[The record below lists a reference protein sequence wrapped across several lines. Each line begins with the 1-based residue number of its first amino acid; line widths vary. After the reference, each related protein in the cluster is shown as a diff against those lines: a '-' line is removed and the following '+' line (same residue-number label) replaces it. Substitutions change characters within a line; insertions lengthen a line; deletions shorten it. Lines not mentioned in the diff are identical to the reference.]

1 MKKIIALILCLVML
15 VPVLAGCGS
24 IKPTDDFKGVEIP
37 VYLTDPVFN
46 LDPAFAYLDDGA
58 VEILQMVFEGL
69 YTLDENGKPVEAMC
83 NGYKTFTDRD
93 GNFVCEFSLNETKW
107 SDGRSVTASDF
118 VYAWKRILEPGFSSP
133 AASLLFDIKN
143 ARACKNGDVTIDDLG
158 VVAIETR
165 VLQVTFERKIDIE
178 QFIEITASPALVPL
192 YEDKVNRQEN
202 WASSYVTMATNG
214 AFFVKLFTPGSDNL
228 TLERNIHYYRDAEE
242 AKYLDNKV
250 KPYRIV
256 IHFNTP
262 EEALAEYN
270 NGKLVL
276 NSNLALSAR
285 PSASGL
291 ETLETL
297 STHTYVFNTRKAPF
311 DDANVRKALSMA
323 IDREALVDLVTY
335 AEAAEGFIPTGVSDA
350 TKKSSFRENGGKII
364 ETKANMAEAK
374 KLAKS
379 ASVKDFTLTIRE
391 GDTVAAVVAEYA
403 VKQWKELGF
412 NVTVV
417 TKGYTRAD
425 ENEYEQ
431 YNDDYTDA
439 YLAGDF
445 DVIATD
451 GTMLSNY
458 AFADLAAYA
467 KEFSGSALDLA
478 SGNYDAVP
486 HASGYDNAK
495 YNELIQKAF
504 DETDANKRSKLLHQA
519 EEMLCE
525 DMPAMPLFTYD
536 NVYVVSKDLKKYKT
550 TYYGGMTFVKSKLNN
565 DEQYKTVTETN

>member
-1 MKKIIALILCLVML
+1 MKKILALTLCLVML
-15 VPVLAGCGS
+15 VPVFAACGK
-24 IKPTDDFKGVEIP
+24 IKPTDDDKGAEIP

-58 VEILQMVFEGL
+58 VEILQMIFEGL
-69 YTLDENGKPVEAMC
+69 YTLDEKGKPVEAMC
-83 NGYKTFTDRD
+83 NGYKTFTDRE

-118 VYAWKRILEPGFSSP
+118 VYAWKRILEPGFTSP
-133 AASLLFDIKN
+133 AASLLFDVKN

-158 VVAIETR
+158 VVAIATR

-192 YEDKVNRQEN
+192 YEDKVNRQDN
-202 WASSYVTMATNG
+202 WASSYITMATNG

-242 AKYLDNKV
+242 ARFLDTKV

-262 EEALAEYN
+262 TEALAEYN
-270 NGKLVL
+270 KGELVL
-276 NSNLALSAR
+276 NSNLALPAR
-285 PSASGL
+285 TTASGV

-297 STHTYVFNTRKAPF
+297 STHTYVFNTNKAPF

-323 IDREALVDLVTY
+323 IDREELAKTIVY
-335 AEAAEGFIPTGVSDA
+335 AEPSEGIIPTGVFDTSR
-350 TKKSSFRENGGKII
+350 KNSFRENGGKLIS
-364 ETKANMAEAK
+364 TKADLTEAK
-374 KLAKS
+374 KLASK
-379 ASVKDFTLTIRE
+379 AEVKEFTLTLRE
-391 GDTVAAVVAEYA
+391 GDTIAAEVADYA
-403 VKQWKELGF
+403 VKQWEQLGF
-412 NVTVV
+412 EVEIV

-425 ENEYEQ
+425 QNEYEQ

-451 GTMLSNY
+451 STMLSTY
-458 AFADLAAYA
+458 AFADLACFA
-467 KEFSGSALDLA
+467 KPFSGGAIDLA
-478 SGNYDAVP
+478 SGNFDPVS
-486 HASGYDNAK
+486 HVSGYNNEK
-495 YNELIQKAF
+495 YDELIEKAF
-504 DETDANKRSKLLHQA
+504 EETDASKRSALLHQA
-519 EEMLCE
+519 EEMLVE
-525 DMPAMPLFTYD
+525 DMPVMPLFTYD
-536 NVYVVSKDLKKYKT
+536 NVYVMSKDLKKFKT
-550 TYYGGMTFVKSKLNN
+550 TYYGGMTFVKSTLKGYE
-565 DEQYKTVTETN
+565 DYKAVTEG

>member
-1 MKKIIALILCLVML
+1 MKKILALTLCLVML
-15 VPVLAGCGS
+15 VPVLAGCGK
-24 IKPTDDFKGVEIP
+24 IKPTDDDKGAEIP

-69 YTLDENGKPVEAMC
+69 YTLDAKGKPREAMC

-107 SDGRSVTASDF
+107 SDGRYVTAGDF

-178 QFIEITASPALVPL
+178 QFIMVTASPALVPL

-214 AFFVKLFTPGSDNL
+214 AYFVKLFTPGSDSL
-228 TLERNIHYYRDAEE
+228 VLERNIHYYRDAEK
-242 AKYLDNKV
+242 ARFLDTKV
-250 KPYRIV
+250 KPYRIN

-270 NGKLVL
+270 KGEIVL

-285 PSASGL
+285 SSASGV

-311 DDANVRKALSMA
+311 DNADVRKALSLA
-323 IDREALVDLVTY
+323 IDRDELVKQIVY
-335 AEAAEGFIPTGVSDA
+335 AEASEGIIPTGVFDTS
-350 TKKSSFRENGGKII
+350 KKTSFRENGGKLIS
-364 ETKANMAEAK
+364 TKADMTEAK
-374 KLAKS
+374 KLAKG
-379 ASVKDFTLTIRE
+379 ADVTEFTLTIRE
-391 GDTVAAVVAEYA
+391 GDVIAATVAEYA
-403 VKQWKELGF
+403 VKQWKQLGF
-412 NVTVV
+412 DVTVV
-417 TKGYTRAD
+417 TKGFTRAD

-451 GTMLSNY
+451 STMLSTY
-458 AFADLAAYA
+458 AFADLACFA
-467 KEFSGSALDLA
+467 KPFSGGALDLA
-478 SGNYDAVP
+478 SGNYDPVT
-486 HASGYDNAK
+486 HVSGYDNK
-495 YNELIQKAF
+495 EYDELIEKAF
-504 DETDANKRSKLLHQA
+504 AEKDASKRSKLLHRA

-525 DMPAMPLFTYD
+525 DMPVAPLFTYD
-536 NVYVVSKDLKKYKT
+536 NVYAVSKDLKKFKT
-550 TYYGGMTFVKSKLNN
+550 TYYGGMTFVKSKLKNYE
-565 DEQYKTVTETN
+565 DYKETNK